1 MMQRKMIDYIVVCI
15 NEFALSKSMTEREA
29 FRYLYAH
36 KGIEFLIE
44 YYEIEHTLSLAD
56 AVSDL
61 SLICAQNGGAVA

>member
-1 MMQRKMIDYIVVCI
+1 
-15 NEFALSKSMTEREA
+15 MTEREA

-44 YYEIEHTLSLAD
+44 NYEIEHTLSLAD